1 MSRREVKARDGCYPA
16 SASIVPISS
25 KGKIFIYIRD
35 IRMDRWIDG
44 DIDMGKQIVGFF
56 MVLWFVCIIWTL
68 LGFDLNLLRS
78 YKAFVVLKWWNYTQK
93 NCLLSLYKVIQK
105 YKLYNVWR
113 RQVKRPWRKTLLYFS
128 HFYPSLLFTTLAE
141 NILVPLIVC
150 LFPISGIVS
159 IAVIFSHDVRGWR
172 DQGENTLVK

>member
-1 MSRREVKARDGCYPA
+1 MKARDGCYPA

-25 KGKIFIYIRD
+25 RKGKIFIYIRD

-78 YKAFVVLKWWNYTQK
+78 YKTFVVLKWWNYTQK
-93 NCLLSLYKVIQK
+93 N
-105 YKLYNVWR
+105 
-113 RQVKRPWRKTLLYFS
+113 
-128 HFYPSLLFTTLAE
+128 
-141 NILVPLIVC
+141 
-150 LFPISGIVS
+150 
-159 IAVIFSHDVRGWR
+159 
-172 DQGENTLVK
+172 

>member
-35 IRMDRWIDG
+35 ITMDRWIDG

-78 YKAFVVLKWWNYTQK
+78 YKAFVVLKWWNYTK
-93 NCLLSLYKVIQK
+93 KTDCYLCT
-105 YKLYNVWR
+105 KLYR
-113 RQVKRPWRKTLLYFS
+113 S
-128 HFYPSLLFTTLAE
+128 
-141 NILVPLIVC
+141 
-150 LFPISGIVS
+150 ISCITCG
-159 IAVIFSHDVRGWR
+159 DDG
-172 DQGENTLVK
+172 